1 MTNTRPMRTKRTK
14 CLERKHVSWVS
25 RKLVNVLYRQ
35 RKRDF
40 SAYFIWLKSIDIVAN
55 DALLALRPCC
65 AKKTIAAR
73 LSKGS
78 GSSISLQPIEISH
91 FHKIGGHIFLAKLK
105 YSSSGE

>member
-1 MTNTRPMRTKRTK
+1 MYCTARGK
-14 CLERKHVSWVS
+14 E
-25 RKLVNVLYRQ
+25 
-35 RKRDF
+35 F

-91 FHKIGGHIFLAKLK
+91 LHKIGGHIFLAKLK
-105 YSSSGE
+105 CSSSGE